1 MWISHVLALARSAS
15 ASGTQIYGSLA
26 FWIDDNSPAR
36 LDDLHAGFRQYF
48 GGRLCLH
55 QERRPGKIIDL
66 GAIQA
71 AVQFPDA
78 EVLAA
83 DISPLPD
90 LTLPANVVF
99 ARADVMK
106 ELSFVPGTFNI
117 VHCRL
122 VVTHIQNARDTI
134 ARVARLVRP
143 GGLLLLEDMDLSRLR
158 ETGAPTI
165 HRIVSRFMESMV
177 ARGGDPEIG
186 RKLEGIIGSLASFE
200 RVHADKITVPCS
212 GTSPDHDPAAN
223 TLGLAVKMNVR
234 RAFVDFLR
242 RHSGQAVSE
251 DMIKQYDEDLAQSG
265 CEATYYFCW
274 ARRSAE

>member
-1 MWISHVLALARSAS
+1 MLNAAGQADGEGYILPPAS
-15 ASGTQIYGSLA
+15 AAADECQ
-26 FWIDDNSPAR
+26 R

-48 GGRLCLH
+48 GGQLCLAPIAE
-55 QERRPGKIIDL
+55 ERPSKIIDL
-66 GAIQA
+66 GCGSGAWAIQA

-90 LTLPANVVF
+90 RTLPSNVVF
-99 ARADVMK
+99 VQVDVTK
-106 ELSFVPGTFNI
+106 ELNFDPETFDI

-122 VVTHIQNARDTI
+122 VVTHIQNARNVI
-134 ARVARLVRP
+134 ERVARLVRP

-158 ETGAPTI
+158 ETAVPTVN
-165 HRIVSRFMESMV
+165 RIVSRFMESMA

-200 RVHADKITVPCS
+200 HVHADKITVPCS
-212 GTSPDHDPAAN
+212 GISPDHESAAN

-251 DMIKQYDEDLAQSG
+251 DMIEQYDENLAQSG